1 MSNLSRGLPRQLWRR
16 SLGRREAAF
25 VVLALAVVAGA
36 WLTAAFPGLAAAR
49 ETLLSI
55 VALLFLVVPGF
66 VVAEILRNETQNP
79 DLVSLLSAATIALG
93 LISLGGLA
101 LDLLPWG
108 ITGTTWLGLIG
119 VLIASASALRPRIA
133 RSRARPV
140 PGTEAENEADA
151 SESSRLVPVALLIA
165 SAVAVSLVA
174 LGNGQP
180 TPGALAIWFCAV
192 CPGIAV
198 HRLIG
203 EPTAPANLL
212 LALGMSVAI
221 SAAVGGVLLVG
232 GVFTVALL
240 LQVVTGLTVAA
251 LIADPWLY
259 MWKWEPAVDRM
270 EIDSI
275 IVLLAA
281 LLGTLVGYAFP
292 FLLPV
297 MSVAV
302 LGLAVVALAL
312 WLETGSG
319 GPVTLAVALGA
330 AALPGLLAG
339 IGFENVGEIGV
350 VVSGYAFIAIAAIR
364 YFRGGGLGS
373 QLWLG
378 LLALAFATLAI
389 ALGGS
394 ARIPP
399 IAAAAVPLIAGLGLA
414 VLPIAD
420 RRTDTDGPRLRR

>member
-1 MSNLSRGLPRQLWRR
+1 
-16 SLGRREAAF
+16 
-25 VVLALAVVAGA
+25 
-36 WLTAAFPGLAAAR
+36 
-49 ETLLSI
+49 
-55 VALLFLVVPGF
+55 VPG
-66 VVAEILRNETQNP
+66 A
-79 DLVSLLSAATIALG
+79 
-93 LISLGGLA
+93 
-101 LDLLPWG
+101 
-108 ITGTTWLGLIG
+108 
-119 VLIASASALRPRIA
+119 
-133 RSRARPV
+133 
-140 PGTEAENEADA
+140 EAENEADA

-259 MWKWEPAVDRM
+259 MWKWDPAVDRM

-302 LGLAVVALAL
+302 LGLAVVALAV

>member
-1 MSNLSRGLPRQLWRR
+1 M
-16 SLGRREAAF
+16 
-25 VVLALAVVAGA
+25 ALAIVIVA

-49 ETLLSI
+49 DTLLSV
-55 VALLFLVVPGF
+55 VAFLFLIVPGL

-79 DLVSLLSAATIALG
+79 DLISLLSASTIALG
-93 LISLGGLA
+93 FISLGGLA
-101 LDLLPWG
+101 LDLLPFGG

-133 RSRARPV
+133 RARGQAV
-140 PGTEAENEADA
+140 LVADGDTTA
-151 SESSRLVPVALLIA
+151 APQSRLAPVGLLIA

-203 EPTAPANLL
+203 QPTGPANLL
-212 LALGMSVAI
+212 LALGISVAI

-259 MWKWEPAVDRM
+259 ARQWEPSIDRM
-270 EIDSI
+270 GIDSV

-281 LLGTLVGYAFP
+281 LLATLVGYAYP
-292 FLLPV
+292 FV
-297 MSVAV
+297 MPATSVAV
-302 LGLAVVALAL
+302 LALAVAALTL
-312 WLETGSG
+312 WLDTGSG
-319 GPVTLAVALGA
+319 GSVTLAVCLGA
-330 AALPGLLAG
+330 GALPGLLTR
-339 IGFENVGEIGV
+339 IGFENVGEIAV

-364 YFRGGGLGS
+364 YFRGGGLGV

-378 LLALAFATLAI
+378 VLTLLFATLTI

-394 ARIPP
+394 ARIPAV
-399 IAAAAVPLIAGLGLA
+399 AAAAVPLIAGLGMA
-414 VLPIAD
+414 VLPMAD
-420 RRTDTDGPRLRR
+420 RRTDTGGPRIKPRN

>member
-1 MSNLSRGLPRQLWRR
+1 MSNLSRGLPRQLGRR

-140 PGTEAENEADA
+140 PGAEAENEADA
-151 SESSRLVPVALLIA
+151 SQSSRLVPVALLIA

>member
-1 MSNLSRGLPRQLWRR
+1 MSNLSRGLPRQLGRR

-140 PGTEAENEADA
+140 PGAEADDEADA
-151 SESSRLVPVALLIA
+151 SQSSRLVPVALLIA

-212 LALGMSVAI
+212 LALGISVAI

-281 LLGTLVGYAFP
+281 LLGTLVGYAYP

-297 MSVAV
+297 TSVAV

>member
-1 MSNLSRGLPRQLWRR
+1 MSNLSRGLPRQLGRR

-140 PGTEAENEADA
+140 PGAEADDEADA
-151 SESSRLVPVALLIA
+151 SQSSRLVPVALLIA

-420 RRTDTDGPRLRR
+420 RRTETDGPRLRR

>member
-1 MSNLSRGLPRQLWRR
+1 MSSLSRRLPNEGARQ
-16 SLGRREAAF
+16 SFGRREAALIF
-25 VVLALAVVAGA
+25 VALAFLVVA
-36 WLTAAFPGLAAAR
+36 WLTAAFPALAAAR
-49 ETLLSI
+49 DTVLAI
-55 VALLFLVVPGF
+55 VGLLFLVVPGF

-79 DLVSLLSAATIALG
+79 DLVSLLSAATVGLG
-93 LISLGGLA
+93 FISLGGLA

-108 ITGTTWLGLIG
+108 ITGTSWLGLIG
-119 VLIASASALRPRIA
+119 VLIASASVLRPRMA

-140 PGTEAENEADA
+140 PDAEVGEEAAA
-151 SESSRLVPVALLIA
+151 APPSRLVPVGLLIA

-180 TPGALAIWFCAV
+180 TPGALAVWFCAV

-203 EPTAPANLL
+203 EPTRPASLL
-212 LALGMSVAI
+212 LALGTSVAI
-221 SAAVGGVLLVG
+221 SAGVGAVLLLV

-259 MWKWEPAVDRM
+259 ERQWEPSIDRM
-270 EIDSI
+270 GIDSV

-281 LLGTLVGYAFP
+281 LLVTLIGYAYP
-292 FLLPV
+292 FLMPAT
-297 MSVAV
+297 SVAV
-302 LGLAVVALAL
+302 LALAVAALAL

-319 GPVTLAVALGA
+319 GSVTLAVALGA
-330 AALPGLLAG
+330 AALPGMLTG
-339 IGFENVGEIGV
+339 IGFSNVGEIAV
-350 VVSGYAFIAIAAIR
+350 VVTGYAFIAVATIR

-378 LLALAFATLAI
+378 VLALLFAVATTL
-389 ALGGS
+389 LGGS
-394 ARIPP
+394 AQIPA
-399 IAAAAVPLIAGLGLA
+399 IAAAAVPLIVGLGVA
-414 VLPIAD
+414 VLPMAD
-420 RRTDTDGPRLRR
+420 RPTTTADPPEGA

>member
-1 MSNLSRGLPRQLWRR
+1 MSNLSRGLPRQLGRR

-140 PGTEAENEADA
+140 PGAEAENEADA
-151 SESSRLVPVALLIA
+151 SQSSRLVPVALLIA

-420 RRTDTDGPRLRR
+420 RRTETDGPRLRR

>member
-1 MSNLSRGLPRQLWRR
+1 MSNLSRGLPRRLGRR

>member
-1 MSNLSRGLPRQLWRR
+1 MSNLSRGLPRQLGRR

-133 RSRARPV
+133 RSRAGPV
-140 PGTEAENEADA
+140 PGAEADNEADA
-151 SESSRLVPVALLIA
+151 SQSSRLVPVALLIA

-281 LLGTLVGYAFP
+281 LLGTLVGYAYP

>member
-1 MSNLSRGLPRQLWRR
+1 MSNLSRGLPRQLGRR

-66 VVAEILRNETQNP
+66 VVTEILRNETQNP

-93 LISLGGLA
+93 FIGLGGLA

-108 ITGTTWLGLIG
+108 ITGTSWLALIG

-133 RSRARPV
+133 RSRARPE
-140 PGTEAENEADA
+140 PGAEVVTEANVPPP
-151 SESSRLVPVALLIA
+151 SRLVPVGLLIA

-203 EPTAPANLL
+203 EPTKPANLL

-221 SAAVGGVLLVG
+221 SACVGGVLLVG

-259 MWKWEPAVDRM
+259 TWQWEPPIDRM
-270 EIDSI
+270 GIDSI
-275 IVLLAA
+275 IVLLVA
-281 LLGTLVGYAFP
+281 LLGTLVGYAYP
-292 FLLPV
+292 FLMPV

-302 LGLAVVALAL
+302 LGLAVAALAL

-319 GPVTLAVALGA
+319 GPVTLAVSLGA
-330 AALPGLLAG
+330 AALPGLLAR
-339 IGFENVGEIGV
+339 IGVENVGEIAV
-350 VVSGYAFIAIAAIR
+350 VVTGYGFIAIAAIR
-364 YFRGGGLGS
+364 FFRGGGLGT

-378 LLALAFATLAI
+378 VLSLLFATLAI

-399 IAAAAVPLIAGLGLA
+399 VAAAALPLVVGLGLA
-414 VLPIAD
+414 VLPMAD
-420 RRTDTDGPRLRR
+420 RRTDTDGPRLKR